1 MKIERDELLKH
12 TKKIVKHLRSSGGIF
27 GDSSIPN
34 EENIHLAMADA
45 LIDIG
50 EYCEKYEINVST
62 FDSIKLLAFSLP
74 HIIRRDPSINSER
87 YIFSIFQMLEE
98 SYKKKINFDKKIND
112 SIKVSDKLFRDN
124 NCLVMYGYIKGF
136 QEALEY
142 TKDK

>member
-50 EYCEKYEINVST
+50 EYCEEYSYLLKNIYYA
-62 FDSIKLLAFSLP
+62 KLYTLHGFFVFFYLSL
-74 HIIRRDPSINSER
+74 
-87 YIFSIFQMLEE
+87 
-98 SYKKKINFDKKIND
+98 
-112 SIKVSDKLFRDN
+112 
-124 NCLVMYGYIKGF
+124 
-136 QEALEY
+136 
-142 TKDK
+142 